1 MIRIL
6 IILLLPTL
14 LFSQEIDE
22 KEKKTE
28 KKVEIKWNTNLLFE
42 SNGLNKGFLNTF
54 LYGGY
59 ISNDMKDKW
68 INLGSEK
75 NIVFSEISNSLSF
88 TYFMDYN
95 IGVSIADRNIIN
107 CSFSDDIMKLGLYG
121 NFDYQD
127 QTIDFSNTNIRV
139 DRFQQYKIDY
149 THNINNINI
158 KSAISY
164 LVGNYHASFI
174 VNNGSIYTAPLGTYI
189 DINYDINAN
198 TTNESGFDMF
208 TNNGNGLAFDTDIN
222 IDLEKY
228 KVNLYIKDW
237 GHINWKEESMHYN
250 TDSSFVFSGV
260 EIENIFSFND
270 SVLDQYSN
278 NNYIHESNSSFKSYI
293 PANFGFAIAHQ
304 IKDKKYKKEAYIKKQ
319 YIESISAGLNIRWQP
334 YQENTGL
341 GQGIKESN
349 YTPLLWTS
357 AIANIKYFNIIPT
370 LSYGG
375 YSEDVNLGIALS
387 AGKNNNFLIGTQ
399 HLEDVFSGEKS
410 KAVSLYFQLL
420 KQF

>member
-1 MIRIL
+1 
-6 IILLLPTL
+6 
-14 LFSQEIDE
+14 
-22 KEKKTE
+22 
-28 KKVEIKWNTNLLFE
+28 
-42 SNGLNKGFLNTF
+42 
-54 LYGGY
+54 
-59 ISNDMKDKW
+59 
-68 INLGSEK
+68 
-75 NIVFSEISNSLSF
+75 
-88 TYFMDYN
+88 MDYN
-95 IGVSIADRNIIN
+95 IGFSIADRNIIN

-121 NFDYQD
+121 NFDYQG

-189 DINYDINAN
+189 DINYDITAN
-198 TTNESGFDMF
+198 TTNESGFDIF
-208 TNNGNGLAFDTDIN
+208 TNNGNGLAFDTDVN

-228 KVNLYIKDW
+228 KINLYIKDW

-304 IKDKKYKKEAYIKKQ
+304 IKDKKYTKEAYRKKQ
-319 YIESISAGLNIRWQP
+319 HIESISAGLNIRWQP
-334 YQENTGL
+334 YQENNGL

-357 AIANIKYFNIIPT
+357 AIASIKYFNIIPT

-375 YSEDVNLGIALS
+375 YSEDINLGIALS
-387 AGKNNNFLIGTQ
+387 AGKNNNFIIGTQ
-399 HLEDVFSGEKS
+399 HLEDVFSGDKS